1 MIALL
6 SSSLIWTHKNRHLV
20 EITVAKKPAIF
31 CYAPAGP
38 LAPGSPGG
46 PGMPLEPCSPVI
58 RWHKNESNLRED
70 IMFDYQ

>member
-1 MIALL
+1 MIPLP
-6 SSSLIWTHKNRHLV
+6 SSSLVWTHKNRHL
-20 EITVAKKPAIF
+20 EITMAKNPAIF

-58 RWHKNESNLRED
+58 R
-70 IMFDYQ
+70 